1 MTKKMWEEEERQPP
15 MGGFPRG
22 RRHLNNKRRSQTTVQ
37 KGVISVNQPCHNRDG
52 DAGIL
57 GAPD

>member
-1 MTKKMWEEEERQPP
+1 MWEEEERQPP

-22 RRHLNNKRRSQTTVQ
+22 RQHLNNNDSQTTKQ
-37 KGVISVNQPCHNRDG
+37 KGVISVNQPCHNRER
-52 DAGIL
+52 DAGVL